1 MKKLNWGGFTKNM
14 PERNLHIISFDIPF
28 PANYGGVIDVF
39 FKAKALAEEGVKVHL
54 HCFEYNREPS
64 PQLDN
69 MFHKV
74 YYYKRDISKKHL
86 FKSIPYIVS
95 SRISEQLV
103 KNLQKDNYPILMEGL
118 HTSGLLEDER
128 FKGRRMVV
136 RTHNIEHD
144 YYNNLAKVESDI
156 FKKYYYYNEAAKL
169 KRYEST
175 LAKADKLVCISKND
189 EKYFSSEFEKVEFIP
204 AFHPFKDINVK
215 TGKGEYI
222 LYHGNLSVA
231 ENTNAVKFL
240 INNVFDSINIPFKI
254 AGLKPTKQ
262 LRNLVAGMPNVE
274 LIANPSDEILQ
285 VLVENAHIN
294 IAITAQATGLKLKL
308 LNTLYNGR
316 FCLVN
321 DKMLSGTNLDKL
333 CIIAN
338 DYGSMK
344 RKIVSLFKKKFTQE
358 EIEKRKRV
366 LHTLYNNGNNTRK
379 LIEMVC

>member
-1 MKKLNWGGFTKNM
+1 MSD
-14 PERNLHIISFDIPF
+14 RHLHIISFDIPY

-39 FKAKALAEEGVKVHL
+39 FKAKALVEEGVKVHL

-64 PQLDN
+64 EKLN
-69 MFHKV
+69 KMFHKV

-95 SRISEQLV
+95 SRISEDLV
-103 KNLQKDNYPILMEGL
+103 KNLQKDDYPILMEGL
-118 HTSGLLEDER
+118 HTSALLDDER

-144 YYNNLAKVESDI
+144 YYNNLAKVEGDI

-175 LAKADKLVCISKND
+175 LAKADKLICISKND
-189 EKYFSSEFEKVEFIP
+189 EKYFLSEFKQVDFIP
-204 AFHPFKDINVK
+204 AFHPFKEINAK
-215 TGKGEYI
+215 TGKGDYV

-231 ENTNAVKFL
+231 ENINAVKFL
-240 INNVFDSINIPFKI
+240 LANVFNTLKVPFKI
-254 AGLKPTKQ
+254 AGLKPSKQ
-262 LRNLVAGMPNVE
+262 LSNLISALPNVE
-274 LIANPSDEILQ
+274 LIANPSDELLQILI
-285 VLVENAHIN
+285 ENAHIN
-294 IAITAQATGLKLKL
+294 VAITAQATGLKLKL

-321 DKMLSGTNLDKL
+321 DKMLSGSNLDKL

-344 RKIVSLFKKKFTQE
+344 RKITSLFKQEFTQE
-358 EIEKRKRV
+358 EIENRKKI
-366 LHTLYNNGNNTRK
+366 LHTIYNNGTNTRK
-379 LIEMVC
+379 LIDLVC